1 MVVYQG
7 RRTWKMYHAAC
18 GRGGS
23 WTGQNGLVVIEL
35 LPLAVA
41 LDAAVSSP
49 SASPSGEPMRISS
62 APPTSM
68 PTTSATAR
76 TANHQ
81 SMASLFLL
89 ILLPMA
95 LCAAL
100 CTCCILRFGCY
111 YFTGQ
116 TNSDTAIAILSR
128 LQLVSTSPSSSAN
141 TCGLSNRD
149 TGRPVGIHDG
159 GDAAGR
165 GRRWGPEWLHGGFYR
180 HRPCITARIGIVN
193 SSLTCFPIAASTY
206 VCIYPYTP

>member
-1 MVVYQG
+1 MVVYHG
-7 RRTWKMYHAAC
+7 TFSKFFDPAAC

-35 LPLAVA
+35 LPLAAA

-49 SASPSGEPMRISS
+49 SASPSGEPMRISP

-81 SMASLFLL
+81 SVASLLLL

-100 CTCCILRFGCY
+100 CTCCVLRFGCY

-116 TNSDTAIAILSR
+116 TNSKTAIAISSR

-141 TCGLSNRD
+141 TSIPGAMAVACPIETPADLPAYTMVETQLLEEG
-149 TGRPVGIHDG
+149 DG
-159 GDAAGR
+159 GQSGCTV
-165 GRRWGPEWLHGGFYR
+165 GS
-180 HRPCITARIGIVN
+180 IGIVHA
-193 SSLTCFPIAASTY
+193 SLLVKEY
-206 VCIYPYTP
+206 